1 MIAVASSFAIFY
13 LFFHLRPN
21 GVHL

>member
-1 MIAVASSFAIFY
+1 MIAAASSFAIFY